1 MGMNTHNEAGIT
13 SMSQSKYFGRR
24 QFLGASAI
32 AMLALSVRPAL
43 AAITPIHTDS
53 DGLVAQQVRIPITGG
68 EIAGYCAYPAKG
80 GNFSVILVAHDV
92 FGVNEQMQDVVR
104 RLAKLG
110 YYAICPD
117 LFSRQGGPGKSTD
130 ELDIMRTV
138 VSKVVDA
145 EFVSDLDATVAFAKK
160 SGKADV
166 KKVGITGFGWG
177 GRAAWVYAAHDPKLK
192 AAVSYYGFL
201 QPSRDPK
208 GQSALALASQVKVP
222 ALGFY
227 GAKDDYIMEADANA
241 MKSALAGNKKADIV
255 VFPGV
260 KHGFM
265 ADDRAS
271 YDAKTAAD
279 AWDRMTVCFK
289 NNGL

>member
-1 MGMNTHNEAGIT
+1 
-13 SMSQSKYFGRR
+13 MSQSKYFGRR
-24 QFLGASAI
+24 QFLGASAV
-32 AMLALSVRPAL
+32 AMLALSVRPAF
-43 AAITPIHTDS
+43 AAAAPIHTDA
-53 DGLVAQQVRIPITGG
+53 DGLVAQQVKIPIAGG
-68 EIAGYCAYPAKG
+68 EISGYCAYPAKG
-80 GNFSVILVAHDV
+80 ANFPVVLVAHDV
-92 FGVNEQMQDVVR
+92 FGVNDQLQDVVR

-110 YYAICPD
+110 YYAISPD

-138 VSKVVDA
+138 VSKVLDA
-145 EFVSDLDATVAFAKK
+145 DFVSDLDATVAFAKK

-192 AAVSYYGFL
+192 AMVSFYGFL

-208 GQSALALASQVKVP
+208 GQSALALSGQIKIP
-222 ALGFY
+222 ALGLY
-227 GAKDDYIMEADANA
+227 GAKDDYIMESDAITMRNG
-241 MKSALAGNKKADIV
+241 LANNKKADIV
-255 VFPGV
+255 IFPGI

-271 YDAKTAAD
+271 FDPKTAAD
-279 AWDRMTVCFK
+279 AWDRMAVWFK

>member
-1 MGMNTHNEAGIT
+1 
-13 SMSQSKYFGRR
+13 MSQNTYLGRR
-24 QFLGASAI
+24 QFLGAWAV
-32 AMLALSVRPAL
+32 AMLALSVRPAF
-43 AAITPIHTDS
+43 AAAAPIHTDS
-53 DGLVAQQVRIPITGG
+53 DGLVAQQVKIPIAGG

-80 GNFSVILVAHDV
+80 ANFPVVLVAHDA
-92 FGVNEQMQDVVR
+92 FGVNEQIQDVVR

-110 YYAICPD
+110 YYAISPY
-117 LFSRQGGPGKSTD
+117 LFSRQGDVSKATD
-130 ELDIMRTV
+130 ELDVMRTV
-138 VSKVVDA
+138 ISKVVDA

-166 KKVGITGFGWG
+166 KKVAITGFGWG
-177 GRAAWVYAAHDPKLK
+177 GRAVWVYAAHDPKLK
-192 AAVSYYGFL
+192 AGVSYYGFL

-208 GQSALALASQVKVP
+208 GQSALALGPSIKVP
-222 ALGFY
+222 VLGLY

-241 MKSALAGNKKADIV
+241 MKNAVAAGKKSDIV
-255 VFPGV
+255 VYPGI

-271 YDAKTAAD
+271 FDPKTAAD
-279 AWDRMTVCFK
+279 AWDRMAVWFK

>member
-1 MGMNTHNEAGIT
+1 
-13 SMSQSKYFGRR
+13 MSQMKSNRR
-24 QFLGASAI
+24 QFLELSASA
-32 AMLALSVRPAL
+32 ALAL
-43 AAITPIHTDS
+43 AAGPVFAAAAPIHTDS
-53 DGLVAQQVRIPITGG
+53 EGLVAQQVKIPIAGG
-68 EIAGYCAYPAKG
+68 EISGYCAYPAKG
-80 GNFSVILVAHDV
+80 ANFSTILVAHDV
-92 FGVNEQMQDVVR
+92 FGVSEQMQDVVR

-145 EFVSDLDATVAFAKK
+145 DFVSDLDATVAFAKK

-166 KKVGITGFGWG
+166 KKVGIVGFGWG

-192 AAVSYYGFL
+192 AGVSFYGFL

-208 GQSALALASQVKVP
+208 GQSALALASQIKVP
-222 ALGFY
+222 MLGLY
-227 GAKDDYIMEADANA
+227 GAKDDYIMESDATMMRN
-241 MKSALAGNKKADIV
+241 ALAANKKSDIV
-255 VFPGV
+255 IFPGV
-260 KHGFM
+260 KHGFV

-271 YDAKTAAD
+271 YDPKTAAD
-279 AWDRMTVCFK
+279 GWDRMSVWFH

>member
-1 MGMNTHNEAGIT
+1 
-13 SMSQSKYFGRR
+13 MSQNKYFGRR
-24 QFLGASAI
+24 QFLGASAV
-32 AMLALSVRPAL
+32 AMLALSVRPAF
-43 AAITPIHTDS
+43 AAAAPIHTDS
-53 DGLVAQQVRIPITGG
+53 EGLVAQQVKIPIAGG
-68 EIAGYCAYPAKG
+68 EITGYCAYPAKG
-80 GNFSVILVAHDV
+80 ANFPVVLVAHDV
-92 FGVNEQMQDVVR
+92 FGVNEQIQDVVR

-110 YYAICPD
+110 YYAISPD
-117 LFSRQGGPGKSTD
+117 LFSRQGGPGKSAD

-138 VSKVVDA
+138 VSKVIDA

-166 KKVGITGFGWG
+166 KKVAITGFGWG
-177 GRAAWVYAAHDPKLK
+177 GRAVWVYAAHEPKLK
-192 AAVSYYGFL
+192 AGVSYYGFL

-208 GQSALALASQVKVP
+208 GQSALALGPTIKVP
-222 ALGFY
+222 VLGLY

-241 MKSALAGNKKADIV
+241 MKNAVAAGKKSDIV
-255 VFPGV
+255 VFPGI

-271 YDAKTAAD
+271 YDPKTAAD
-279 AWDRMTVCFK
+279 AWDRMSVWFK

>member
-1 MGMNTHNEAGIT
+1 
-13 SMSQSKYFGRR
+13 MSQSTYFGRR

-43 AAITPIHTDS
+43 AAAAPIHTDA
-53 DGLVAQQVRIPITGG
+53 DGLVAQQVKIPIAGG
-68 EIAGYCAYPAKG
+68 EISGYCAYPAKG
-80 GNFSVILVAHDV
+80 ANFPVVLVAHDV
-92 FGVNEQMQDVVR
+92 FGVNDQLQDVVR

-110 YYAICPD
+110 YYAISPD

-138 VSKVVDA
+138 VSKVLDA
-145 EFVSDLDATVAFAKK
+145 DFVSDLDATVAFAKK

-177 GRAAWVYAAHDPKLK
+177 GRVAWVYAAHDPKLK
-192 AAVSYYGFL
+192 AAVSFYGFL

-208 GQSALALASQVKVP
+208 GQSALALSGQIKIP
-222 ALGFY
+222 ALGLY
-227 GAKDDYIMEADANA
+227 GAKDDYIMESDAITMRNG
-241 MKSALAGNKKADIV
+241 LANNKKADIV
-255 VFPGV
+255 IFPGI

-271 YDAKTAAD
+271 FDPKTAAD
-279 AWDRMTVCFK
+279 AWDRMAVWFK